1 MSDLE
6 KLIKNFSQ
14 TWPMPSKRSPIII
27 IGTGGIV
34 KDAHLPAYK
43 KAGFEVAGLYDVD
56 KGKAE
61 DLAKEFEINKIY
73 NSLEEAFVNKDCI
86 FDLAL
91 PPANLLEVVE
101 KLPENIYAVLQ
112 KPLGRS
118 LEEGNKI
125 RKICHAKNI
134 KACMNF
140 QLRFSPIALPVYE
153 AIQQKLLGELVELEV
168 HVNVH
173 TPWELWPFLKT
184 LDRVEVPLH
193 SIHYIDWIRSVLGN
207 PQSLYCQSV
216 KHPKVKEL
224 ADCRTSAIFNYGDQV
239 RCCMTI
245 NHTHS
250 FGRKNQDAYI
260 RLEGT
265 KGAAKMTLGLLLDYP
280 NGEPEELEIITEG
293 TEWIKLDIKGK
304 WFPDAFIGV
313 MANMQRFKNGEDEK
327 LITSIDDSIDTMALV
342 ESCGAS
348 SQSGGLKI
356 SYVD

>member
-1 MSDLE
+1 MSDQE
-6 KLIKNFSQ
+6 TLIKNLGQ
-14 TWPMPSKRSPIII
+14 TWPMPSKTNPVII

-43 KAGFEVAGLYDVD
+43 KAGFNVLGMFDID
-56 KGKAE
+56 KEKA
-61 DLAKEFEINKIY
+61 DLLAKEYEIDKVF
-73 NSLEEAFVNKDCI
+73 STFEEAFENKDCI

-101 KLPENIYAVLQ
+101 KLPEDIYAIFK

-125 RKICHAKNI
+125 RKICHQKNI

-153 AIQQKLLGELVELEV
+153 AIQKNLLGELVELEV

-207 PQSLYCQSV
+207 PKSLYCQSV
-216 KHPKVKEL
+216 KHPKVKDL
-224 ADCRTSAIFNYGDQV
+224 ADCRTSAIFNYGEHI

-280 NGEPEELEIITEG
+280 NGEPEELEIITEN
-293 TEWIKLDIKGK
+293 TDWIKLDIKGK

-313 MANMQRFKNGEDEK
+313 MSNMQRFKNGEDDK
-327 LITSIDDSIDTMALV
+327 LITSIDDSINTMAV
-342 ESCGAS
+342 VDSCGLS

-356 SYVD
+356 DYAD